1 MASSKS
7 IDARKTLRK
16 LFPTRWVKAAAAESG
31 AVIRQ
36 RKVDPTVLFWTVVLG
51 FGCGRQRTLAG
62 LRRSYERASGQCLEE
77 SSFYQRFNAGFSA
90 LLEQALLR
98 ALELDVGIGR
108 ELRGHLAKFVD
119 VLITDST
126 VLRLHQLL
134 ARHWPGCRTN
144 HTPAALKAHWV
155 MSVAG
160 NGRQSVKLT
169 SEREHDGPVFK
180 VGPWVAGRL
189 LLFDLGYYGFS
200 LFERIGRNGG
210 FFLSR
215 LKSSANPTIVSVN
228 RTHRGRKVTLVGE
241 RLQDVLSKLK
251 REVLDVNVEVRVQ
264 RRRYNGRRRTV
275 RMVLRLVGVR
285 DPDTDRYHLYVT
297 NIAPEGLG
305 AEHVQRTYAL
315 RWTVELLFREMKQ
328 HYRLEDLPSR
338 KPEVVKALVYAA
350 ALTMLASRAL
360 LHAVRRAL
368 GRGGVRLKEH
378 RWATIFTTIAADLL
392 LLLARPPRE
401 TGVLNQL
408 LCRLLLHEAPD
419 PNVKRHGL
427 LQAVETGTHRYR
439 QRLEPC
445 LA

>member
-264 RRRYNGRRRTV
+264 RRRYNARRRTV

-297 NIAPEGLG
+297 NIAPEGLAQTRGGQG
-305 AEHVQRTYAL
+305 AGL
-315 RWTVELLFREMKQ
+315 RRRPDDAGQPRPAARGASGPRPWRCAAQGAPVGNHLHHHRGG
-328 HYRLEDLPSR
+328 S
-338 KPEVVKALVYAA
+338 AA
-350 ALTMLASRAL
+350 APGSTTTRNRGVEP
-360 LHAVRRAL
+360 AV
-368 GRGGVRLKEH
+368 VS
-378 RWATIFTTIAADLL
+378 IAPA
-392 LLLARPPRE
+392 
-401 TGVLNQL
+401 
-408 LCRLLLHEAPD
+408 
-419 PNVKRHGL
+419 
-427 LQAVETGTHRYR
+427 
-439 QRLEPC
+439 
-445 LA
+445 

>member
-1 MASSKS
+1 MASSRS

-16 LFPTRWVKAAAAESG
+16 LFPTRWVKAAAMETG
-31 AVIRQ
+31 AVVRQ

-51 FGCGRQRTLAG
+51 FGSGRQRTIAG
-62 LRRSYERASGQCLEE
+62 LRRAYERASGQCLEE
-77 SSFYQRFNAGFSA
+77 SSFYQRFNAGFTK

-98 ALELDVGIGR
+98 ALELDAGVGR
-108 ELRGHLAKFVD
+108 ALRGHLAQFVD

-126 VLRLHQLL
+126 VLRLHELL
-134 ARHWPGCRTN
+134 VRHWPGCRTN
-144 HTPAALKAHWV
+144 HTQAALKAHWV
-155 MSVAG
+155 ISVAG
-160 NGRQSVKLT
+160 NSRQSVKLT

-180 VGPWVAGRL
+180 VGPWVGGRL

-215 LKSSANPTIVSVN
+215 LKSSANPTVVSVN
-228 RTHRGRKVTLVGE
+228 RTHRGRKIELEGE
-241 RLQDVLSKLK
+241 KLQDVLAKLK
-251 REVLDVNVEVRVQ
+251 REVLDVNIEVRVQ

-275 RMVLRLVGVR
+275 RRVFRLVGVR
-285 DPDTDRYHLYVT
+285 DANTDKYHLYVT
-297 NIAPEGLG
+297 NIAPEDLG
-305 AEHVQRTYAL
+305 AEDVQRTYAL

-338 KPEVVKALVYAA
+338 KPEVVRALVYAA
-350 ALTMLASRAL
+350 VLTMLASRTL
-360 LHAVRRAL
+360 LHAVRQAL
-368 GRGGVRLKEH
+368 GTTGARLKEH

-419 PNVKRHGL
+419 PNVKRRSL
-427 LQAVETGTHRYR
+427 LQAVEAGAHRYR
-439 QRLEPC
+439 PRLQPC
-445 LA
+445 PA